1 VKRKISRQLF
11 LSAAMVMVIW
21 SGASPAWAAP
31 AATDT
36 SLTIAS
42 GGNTLTSGESLASGS
57 VVTLTATVMA
67 GTTPVIVGQVNFCDA
82 SATYCTDIHLLGA
95 AQLTSAGTA
104 VYKFRPGV
112 GSHSY
117 KAVFVGTPNG
127 ALACAGS
134 TSSTVT
140 LTTTAIGWPT
150 NTTIA
155 NSGGATNPILTA
167 TVSGA
172 AGAALSGTV
181 SFLDS
186 SNGNALLGTATLAAV
201 SASLNFMN
209 ISNPAAGIFPYQVVS
224 ADFNGDGIPDL
235 AVLDAC
241 SPNPDCGA
249 KNGVVTTLLGNGNG
263 TFTATATTPA
273 GGYDPYGIVV
283 GVFNGDGIPDLA
295 VLDSNDSTKN
305 FSITVLVGDGTGN
318 FTIKTSGPFT
328 GDHAFALAT
337 IDFDGNGILDLAVV
351 NESSNSVTL
360 LRGKGDGTF
369 TALPVSLATGIG
381 PHAIAV
387 ADFNGDGIPDLAVV
401 NDGSS
406 AGGTVTV
413 LLGNGDGT
421 FTASPT
427 SPETAGCD
435 DSIAVAD
442 FNGDGIPDLAVT
454 NGCSNTVTVL
464 LGNGD
469 GTFLPA
475 AKSPP
480 TGIQPISITVGDFN
494 GDGIPDLATANSGD
508 NANKFKGTV
517 TVLLG
522 NGDGTFTPTTT
533 SPVTVAPAK
542 SVAVADFTG
551 DGVSDLAV
559 ANVAESDGTYEG
571 TVAVLLAENQMATAT
586 VTPVN
591 VLTAGSGTHQAVA
604 SYLGNTDFD
613 ASTSLP
619 TVLTAEPGTP
629 TVTLTPSANTA
640 TYGTSV
646 TLTATVTGKGLTPTG
661 TVTFYDG
668 VAALRL
674 VALNGSGVAAC
685 STTTLA
691 VGAHSISASY
701 SGDANYNP
709 VTSSAVVLTVSAPLT
724 PTVTVTPSSTGITTL
739 QSLTVAVA
747 VSGGSANPTPTGS
760 VNLTGGGYTS
770 AVMTLLSGGA
780 TIGIPA
786 GSLAAGSDTLTVT
799 YTPDSSSASTFLTA
813 TQSATV
819 TVSTPIGAAIPAVT
833 VTPSA
838 TTITDEQSLVVT
850 VAVAGG
856 SGQPKPTGTVTLSS
870 GAYSAHQ
877 PLSGGIASLTIPAGT
892 LSSGAN
898 TLTATYAGDETYGS
912 ASGTTTVTGSP
923 FVIAIPVP
931 SSVAPGSSAT
941 VTATLT
947 TGSTFSGTMD
957 LTCTLTAFPTDAPS
971 LPTCSLNPAS
981 VTIATGGSGTTTFTV
996 KTTAASS
1003 SAVLRPSRLNLQGLG
1018 GAGAALAGLLMLGIP
1033 SRRRRWTSMLFLLWI
1048 VVATGAI
1055 GCSSVN
1061 TLPGLNNPTP
1071 DAPGT
1076 TAGGYTF
1083 TVTGSD
1089 STNALIS
1096 ASTNVTV
1103 TVQ

>member
-1 VKRKISRQLF
+1 
-11 LSAAMVMVIW
+11 MVMVIW

-283 GVFNGDGIPDLA
+283 GDFNGDGIPDLA

-406 AGGTVTV
+406 AG
-413 LLGNGDGT
+413 
-421 FTASPT
+421 
-427 SPETAGCD
+427 
-435 DSIAVAD
+435 
-442 FNGDGIPDLAVT
+442 
-454 NGCSNTVTVL
+454 
-464 LGNGD
+464 
-469 GTFLPA
+469 
-475 AKSPP
+475 
-480 TGIQPISITVGDFN
+480 
-494 GDGIPDLATANSGD
+494 
-508 NANKFKGTV
+508 GTV

>member
-1 VKRKISRQLF
+1 MKRKISRQLF

-235 AVLDAC
+235 AVLD
-241 SPNPDCGA
+241 
-249 KNGVVTTLLGNGNG
+249 
-263 TFTATATTPA
+263 
-273 GGYDPYGIVV
+273 
-283 GVFNGDGIPDLA
+283 
-295 VLDSNDSTKN
+295 SNDSTKN

-406 AGGTVTV
+406 AG
-413 LLGNGDGT
+413 
-421 FTASPT
+421 
-427 SPETAGCD
+427 
-435 DSIAVAD
+435 
-442 FNGDGIPDLAVT
+442 
-454 NGCSNTVTVL
+454 
-464 LGNGD
+464 
-469 GTFLPA
+469 
-475 AKSPP
+475 
-480 TGIQPISITVGDFN
+480 
-494 GDGIPDLATANSGD
+494 
-508 NANKFKGTV
+508 GTV

>member
-1 VKRKISRQLF
+1 
-11 LSAAMVMVIW
+11 M
-21 SGASPAWAAP
+21 
-31 AATDT
+31 
-36 SLTIAS
+36 
-42 GGNTLTSGESLASGS
+42 
-57 VVTLTATVMA
+57 
-67 GTTPVIVGQVNFCDA
+67 
-82 SATYCTDIHLLGA
+82 
-95 AQLTSAGTA
+95 
-104 VYKFRPGV
+104 
-112 GSHSY
+112 
-117 KAVFVGTPNG
+117 
-127 ALACAGS
+127 
-134 TSSTVT
+134 
-140 LTTTAIGWPT
+140 
-150 NTTIA
+150 
-155 NSGGATNPILTA
+155 
-167 TVSGA
+167 
-172 AGAALSGTV
+172 
-181 SFLDS
+181 
-186 SNGNALLGTATLAAV
+186 
-201 SASLNFMN
+201 
-209 ISNPAAGIFPYQVVS
+209 
-224 ADFNGDGIPDL
+224 
-235 AVLDAC
+235 
-241 SPNPDCGA
+241 
-249 KNGVVTTLLGNGNG
+249 
-263 TFTATATTPA
+263 
-273 GGYDPYGIVV
+273 
-283 GVFNGDGIPDLA
+283 
-295 VLDSNDSTKN
+295 
-305 FSITVLVGDGTGN
+305 
-318 FTIKTSGPFT
+318 
-328 GDHAFALAT
+328 
-337 IDFDGNGILDLAVV
+337 
-351 NESSNSVTL
+351 
-360 LRGKGDGTF
+360 
-369 TALPVSLATGIG
+369 
-381 PHAIAV
+381 
-387 ADFNGDGIPDLAVV
+387 
-401 NDGSS
+401 
-406 AGGTVTV
+406 
-413 LLGNGDGT
+413 
-421 FTASPT
+421 
-427 SPETAGCD
+427 
-435 DSIAVAD
+435 
-442 FNGDGIPDLAVT
+442 
-454 NGCSNTVTVL
+454 
-464 LGNGD
+464 
-469 GTFLPA
+469 
-475 AKSPP
+475 
-480 TGIQPISITVGDFN
+480 GDFN
-494 GDGIPDLATANSGD
+494 GDGVTDLATANSGD

>member
-1 VKRKISRQLF
+1 
-11 LSAAMVMVIW
+11 MVMVIW

-283 GVFNGDGIPDLA
+283 G
-295 VLDSNDSTKN
+295 
-305 FSITVLVGDGTGN
+305 
-318 FTIKTSGPFT
+318 
-328 GDHAFALAT
+328 
-337 IDFDGNGILDLAVV
+337 
-351 NESSNSVTL
+351 
-360 LRGKGDGTF
+360 
-369 TALPVSLATGIG
+369 
-381 PHAIAV
+381 
-387 ADFNGDGIPDLAVV
+387 DFNGDGIPDLAVV

>member
-1 VKRKISRQLF
+1 
-11 LSAAMVMVIW
+11 MVMVIW

-283 GVFNGDGIPDLA
+283 GDFNGDGIPDLA

-406 AGGTVTV
+406 AGG
-413 LLGNGDGT
+413 
-421 FTASPT
+421 
-427 SPETAGCD
+427 
-435 DSIAVAD
+435 
-442 FNGDGIPDLAVT
+442 
-454 NGCSNTVTVL
+454 TVTVL

-786 GSLAAGSDTLTVT
+786 GSLAAGSDTLTVI

>member
-1 VKRKISRQLF
+1 MKRKISRQLF

-283 GVFNGDGIPDLA
+283 GDFNGDGIPDLA

-406 AGGTVTV
+406 AGG
-413 LLGNGDGT
+413 
-421 FTASPT
+421 
-427 SPETAGCD
+427 
-435 DSIAVAD
+435 
-442 FNGDGIPDLAVT
+442 
-454 NGCSNTVTVL
+454 TVTVL

>member
-1 VKRKISRQLF
+1 
-11 LSAAMVMVIW
+11 MVMVIW

-283 GVFNGDGIPDLA
+283 G
-295 VLDSNDSTKN
+295 
-305 FSITVLVGDGTGN
+305 
-318 FTIKTSGPFT
+318 
-328 GDHAFALAT
+328 
-337 IDFDGNGILDLAVV
+337 
-351 NESSNSVTL
+351 
-360 LRGKGDGTF
+360 
-369 TALPVSLATGIG
+369 
-381 PHAIAV
+381 
-387 ADFNGDGIPDLAVV
+387 DFNGDGIPDLAVV

-406 AGGTVTV
+406 AG
-413 LLGNGDGT
+413 
-421 FTASPT
+421 
-427 SPETAGCD
+427 
-435 DSIAVAD
+435 
-442 FNGDGIPDLAVT
+442 
-454 NGCSNTVTVL
+454 
-464 LGNGD
+464 
-469 GTFLPA
+469 
-475 AKSPP
+475 
-480 TGIQPISITVGDFN
+480 
-494 GDGIPDLATANSGD
+494 
-508 NANKFKGTV
+508 GTV